1 MSDGQEETATI
12 IASPTAAEDWPVI
25 GPETEALRNTPAM
38 LRLGDDAANVV
49 REARSVLRRCGRPY
63 PVPSRDV
70 GMVLGYVQSGKTF
83 NFTTVT
89 ALARDNGYAMVIVIA
104 GISTGMLGQSDT
116 RLQRDLRLLTR
127 ADRKWLPVP
136 IETRAASP
144 SQRIADALEDWR
156 DPTVPDAQKQ
166 AVLITVMKQHR
177 NLAYLVQ
184 ALCGINLNGIPTL
197 IIDDEGDQASL
208 NYLVKRARESTNY
221 RQIGRLRAL
230 VPTHKYLQYTATPQ
244 APLLINIIDSLSPSF
259 VEVITP
265 GTGYTGGTVFFA
277 RPQGVANHIRTIP
290 DTEIFG
296 PGQTLDSPPD
306 SYRRALATFFIG
318 VAAGWIR
325 DNGTGNRSMMVH
337 PHQTTNLHA
346 NYYVWAMSMKTDWQ
360 TTLVAAESNESRN
373 LLLALFRAA
382 YDDLATTVVDLPPW
396 EEIFQQLRRSIRLTT
411 VTEMNAVRGETP
423 TIRWETDYAHI
434 LVGGQAM
441 DRGFTVE
448 GLTVTYM
455 PRGIGDGNAD
465 TVQQRARFFGYKRSY
480 LGYCR
485 VWLEREVRDA
495 FIAYV
500 DHEEHMRGSLIKHA
514 ATGRP
519 LRDWKRAFFLTPALK
534 PTRQQVHDVAYKRG
548 NHAARW
554 VDPKRPHGLVDAIND
569 NNALVDHFIG
579 TLTLEENDDDDRR
592 TDYQRHRV
600 AHGLSLQQVYIELL
614 EELRLPDPDDSNE
627 HTALLLQ
634 ISRYLEDNPVATCT
648 VFVMRPN
655 APIANRKRESDDTL
669 GNFFQ
674 GENPSKGP
682 NVGEIYPGDRNI
694 RAATDLTIQLH
705 ALRLTPHEDGE
716 DHTTYDRVW
725 VVATYV
731 PQPVGKS
738 WIVQ

>member
-1 MSDGQEETATI
+1 MSNGQEETATI
-12 IASPTAAEDWPVI
+12 IAPPAPVEDWPVI

-38 LRLGDDAANVV
+38 LRLGEDAVNIV

-104 GISTGMLGQSDT
+104 GISTGLLGQSDT

-127 ADRKWLPVP
+127 TDRKWLPVS
-136 IETRAASP
+136 IDTSAASP

-156 DPTVPDAQKQ
+156 DPIVPDSQKQ

-177 NLAYLVQ
+177 NLNYLVQ
-184 ALCGINLNGIPTL
+184 ALSGINLNGLPTL

-208 NYLVKRARESTNY
+208 NYLVKRGRESTNY
-221 RQIGRLRAL
+221 RQISRLRDL
-230 VPTHKYLQYTATPQ
+230 IPTHKYLQYTATPQ

-277 RPQGVANHIRTIP
+277 QPHGVANYIRTIP
-290 DTEIFG
+290 PTEIFG

-306 SYRRALATFFIG
+306 SYRQALATFFIG
-318 VAAGWIR
+318 VAAGWIG

-337 PHQTTNLHA
+337 PHQTTDLHA
-346 NYYVWAMSMKTDWQ
+346 NYYVWAMSLKTDWQ
-360 TTLVAAESNESRN
+360 TTLAAGETSESRT
-373 LLLALFRAA
+373 LLLALFRNA
-382 YDDLATTVVDLPPW
+382 YDDLASTVANPPSWEDVLRQLP
-396 EEIFQQLRRSIRLTT
+396 RSIRRTT
-411 VTEMNAVRGETP
+411 ITEMNAVHGVTP
-423 TIRWETDYAHI
+423 KIRWETDYAHI

-455 PRGIGDGNAD
+455 PRGVGDANAD
-465 TVQQRARFFGYKRSY
+465 TVQQRARFFGYKQGY

-495 FIAYV
+495 FIEYV
-500 DHEEHMRGSLIKHA
+500 EHEEHVRGSLIEHA

-519 LRDWKRAFFLTPALK
+519 LRDWKRAFFLTPVLK

-554 VDPKRPHGLVDAIND
+554 VDPKRPHGLVEAIND
-569 NNALVDHFIG
+569 NNALVEHFIG
-579 TLTLEENDDDDRR
+579 TLSLEDDDGDDRR
-592 TDYQRHRV
+592 TAYQRHRV
-600 AHGLSLQQVYIELL
+600 AHDLLLQQVYTEFL

-634 ISRYLEDNPVATCT
+634 ISRYLEDNPTATCS
-648 VFVMRPN
+648 VFVMRPT

-674 GENPSKGP
+674 GANPSKGP
-682 NVGEIYPGDRNI
+682 NVGEIYAGDRSI
-694 RAATDLTIQLH
+694 RAASDLTIQLH
-705 ALRLTPHEDGE
+705 TLRLTPHEDSE
-716 DHTTYDRVW
+716 DDSTYNRVC

-731 PQPVGKS
+731 PQLVGRS